1 MFKKI
6 IGLVGLAGIVAVG
19 AGVGCTVTTTEVTTD
34 GGGTST
40 EASSTATTPKPD
52 GGNKDAAPATC
63 YDEEAA
69 LALQGVAPT
78 RGSGKCGAGKIAEF
92 KAACL
97 GAGSNCQAFIDAN
110 KDCSRCIIGG
120 LQGDDPKTTPIGA
133 LIPVS
138 EDSVSPNTAAC
149 AAIVIGKPECAVKLA
164 GQVTCV
170 ASACSTCEDEA
181 SDTDCSNKAA
191 TGICKSTV
199 DEACNKAVN
208 DAASQWQATCR
219 GANFDEG
226 YAKVAEFFCGAGG
239 GSDAGTD

>member
-1 MFKKI
+1 MMKKT
-6 IGLVGLAGIVAVG
+6 LGIAALLG
-19 AGVGCTVTTTEVTTD
+19 AMALGIGVGCTLENVPPTD
-34 GGGTST
+34 
-40 EASSTATTPKPD
+40 ASAPETGPTATDSGIRDSGRDVKEPV
-52 GGNKDAAPATC
+52 TC

-69 LALQGVAPT
+69 LALQGVAPV
-78 RGSGKCGAGKIAEF
+78 RGSGKCAAGKIAEF

-97 GAGSNCQAFIDAN
+97 GSGSNCQAFIDAN

-164 GQVTCV
+164 GQVTCT
-170 ASACSTCEDEA
+170 ASACATCEDEA

-191 TGICKSTV
+191 AGICKSTI

-208 DAASQWQATCR
+208 DAASQWQTLCR

>member
-1 MFKKI
+1 MMKKT
-6 IGLVGLAGIVAVG
+6 LGIAALLG
-19 AGVGCTVTTTEVTTD
+19 ATALGIGVGCTVAPADPADASAPET
-34 GGGTST
+34 GPTST
-40 EASSTATTPKPD
+40 GSVIRDSGSDVK
-52 GGNKDAAPATC
+52 APATC

-78 RGSGKCGAGKIAEF
+78 KGSGKCGAGKIAEF

-170 ASACSTCEDEA
+170 ASACATCEDEA
-181 SDTDCSNKAA
+181 SDTECSNTAA
-191 TGICKSTV
+191 AGICKSTI

-226 YAKVAEFFCGAGG
+226 YAKVAEFFCGGG
-239 GSDAGTD
+239 GGTDAGRD

>member
-1 MFKKI
+1 MMKKT
-6 IGLVGLAGIVAVG
+6 LGIAALLG
-19 AGVGCTVTTTEVTTD
+19 ATALGIGVGCTVTPADPADASAPET
-34 GGGTST
+34 GPTST
-40 EASSTATTPKPD
+40 GSVIRDSGSDVKQE
-52 GGNKDAAPATC
+52 PATC

-69 LALQGVAPT
+69 LALRGGAPT

-120 LQGDDPKTTPIGA
+120 LQGDPETTPIGA

-164 GQVTCV
+164 GQVTCT
-170 ASACSTCEDEA
+170 ASACATCEDEA
-181 SDTDCSNKAA
+181 SDTECLNTAA
-191 TGICKSTV
+191 AGICKSTV

-226 YAKVAEFFCGAGG
+226 YAKVAEFFCGGG
-239 GSDAGTD
+239 GGTDAGTD